1 MKKNLKIIL
10 PLFIVVL
17 VGLVWLF
24 KPAKKTVPVT
34 ETPTRKVEQINQ
46 LAVKD
51 RPFVILSLRADGKE
65 MTITV
70 DKVTNASKI
79 EYEVEYNTKDII
91 SGFFGTIDLSKETL
105 PAVKKGLFG
114 TCSKS
119 VCRYDEGVSGGSL
132 TLRFEG
138 GDQPYVL
145 KTDFNLQQM
154 FDREGVFTSKDA
166 KATLDVGRTGLPNAT
181 YLIISNTLGL
191 PASLSQ
197 GGPEAVEGEVVAGPY
212 SFVGAASPGLKNA
225 TISIQSKDDLNGA
238 KLLFYNGKSYIEL
251 KATISD
257 AKISAPVTGLGTF
270 VVVK

>member
-1 MKKNLKIIL
+1 MEKFIFIL
-10 PLFIVVL
+10 IF
-17 VGLVWLF
+17 GLVLTGC
-24 KPAKKTVPVT
+24 AKKTAPVT
-34 ETPTRKVEQINQ
+34 QTPDTRKVEQINQ

-51 RPFVILSLRADGKE
+51 RPFVVLSPRSDGKE

-119 VCRYDEGVSGGSL
+119 VCRYDEGVTGGSL

-138 GDQPYVL
+138 GDQTYVL

-154 FDREGVFTSKDA
+154 FDRQGIFTSKDA
-166 KATLDVGRTGLPNAT
+166 KAILDVGKAGLPNGT
-181 YLIISNTLGL
+181 YLIISGTMGL
-191 PASLSQ
+191 PT
-197 GGPEAVEGEVVAGPY
+197 AVEGEIVAGPY
-212 SFVGAASPGLKNA
+212 SFVAAASPSLKNA
-225 TISIQSKDDLNGA
+225 TIAIQSKDDLTGT
-238 KLLFYNGKSYIEL
+238 KLLFWNGKSYVEL
-251 KATISD
+251 QATVSG
-257 AKISAPVTGLGTF
+257 AKISAPVTALGTF

>member
-1 MKKNLKIIL
+1 MKKLITYSFIL
-10 PLFIVVL
+10 LFL
-17 VGLVWLF
+17 CFTLTGC
-24 KPAKKTVPVT
+24 AKKTAPT
-34 ETPTRKVEQINQ
+34 TQTPDTRKVEQINQ

-51 RPFVILSLRADGKE
+51 RPFVVLSPRSDGKE

-91 SGFFGTIDLSKETL
+91 SGFFGTIDLSKDVL

-132 TLRFEG
+132 TLRLEG
-138 GDQPYVL
+138 SDNPYVL

-166 KATLDVGRTGLPNAT
+166 KAALDVGKAGLPNGT
-181 YLIISNTLGL
+181 YLIISNTMGL
-191 PASLSQ
+191 
-197 GGPEAVEGEVVAGPY
+197 PEAVEGEIVAGPY
-212 SFVGAASPGLKNA
+212 SFVAAASPSLQNA
-225 TISIQSKDDLNGA
+225 TISIQSKDDLTGA
-238 KLLFYNGKSYIEL
+238 KLMFWNGQAYTEL
-251 KATISD
+251 QATVKGT
-257 AKISAPVTGLGTF
+257 KISAPTTNLGTF
-270 VVVK
+270 IVVK